1 MEGLPYLYDYV
12 NAVTSQS
19 SPSTVHCRNTA
30 LSQYFQKYL
39 LEKALSVFRFELPEW
54 WERNYVLYTLY
65 CYGYFAVVQTDRY
78 GVIPQHCSLYG
89 YNIMY
94 QPTNAI
100 ICNPLLTGN
109 LRPRIGTQCEVVKL
123 QPNYSGIM
131 DIVAY
136 YADMLALCAE
146 SIGMNLVNSKVSY
159 AFATRTKNGAE
170 TFKKMFDKIQSG
182 DPAVFYD
189 SDLTDELGER
199 WQLFDKN
206 VKNSYIA
213 NDILE
218 AMRKIELMF
227 DNDIGIPNA
236 NTEKKER
243 MITDEVNANNFEAR
257 SKCELWLEEIQN
269 GFEKVNAMFDLNL
282 SVTWRNEVMG
292 NVNAQSVGDL

>member
-19 SPSTVHCRNTA
+19 SPSTVHCRNSA

-65 CYGYFAVVQTDRY
+65 CHGYFAVVRTDRY

-100 ICNPLLTGN
+100 ICNPLLSGN
-109 LRPRIGTQCEVVKL
+109 LQPRIGRQCEVVKL

-146 SIGMNLVNSKVSY
+146 SAGMNLVNSKVSY

-182 DPAVFYD
+182 EPAVFYD

-206 VKNSYIA
+206 VKNSYIV

-257 SKCELWLEEIQN
+257 SKCELWLEEIQK
-269 GFEKVNAMFDLNL
+269 GFEKVNAMFGLNL
-282 SVTWRNEVMG
+282 SVTWRNEVME
-292 NVNAQSVGDL
+292 NDNDQSDGDL